1 MVRDLAPILFAAL
14 AAAVSDRLTLR
25 ARLGE
30 AALRVMGKTFGRTL
44 RRPVARL
51 YHYDLIF
58 STDNFDTLS
67 WAGVPIW
74 QNPLDLWTMQE
85 TISEIRPELLIE
97 TGTHRGGRRG
107 STRTSWTYSARG
119 GS

>member
-58 STDNFDTLS
+58 KTDNFAPP

-74 QNPLDLWTMQE
+74 QNLLDLWTIQE
-85 TISEIRPELLIE
+85 TISEVRP
-97 TGTHRGGRRG
+97 GC
-107 STRTSWTYSARG
+107 
-119 GS
+119 